1 MYDEEISEEV
11 KKEYFEMNLKA
22 AEIGFVEVMGE
33 IAGMYLE
40 GVGVEKNF
48 DEAVK
53 WYEKAF
59 GEGDSSVAVTLG
71 RIYREKN
78 IEKSIF
84 YLSKAAEKNNIEAI
98 KELAEIYESRSEFEK
113 MFECCQ
119 RGANLGSGDLMR
131 EVADC
136 YLFGR
141 GVQQDDL
148 KALEWYIKVVELY
161 GWDNNDMRLVTKI
174 YNKHFK
180 FSDEK
185 FLKYYVTTEKLGH
198 FNAMF
203 GIATELY
210 KTDKYRALKWYKMA
224 ANAGDYDAAVAV
236 SDIIEELLYGAAD
249 IWWEYSAHKW
259 YEKAVEFGNVNAA
272 KNLAIMDFAGFG
284 RRVCG
289 GYLPNVEKSL
299 CWLKKV
305 LKVEEKDEN
314 KRTGIYAQREE
325 RGNNQQL

>member
-1 MYDEEISEEV
+1 MYDEEVSEEV

-22 AEIGFVEVMGE
+22 VEIGFVEVMDE
-33 IAGMYLE
+33 IAGMYLH
-40 GVGVEKNF
+40 GVGVEKNLV
-48 DEAVK
+48 EAIK

-59 GEGDSSVAVTLG
+59 SEGDDSAAAELG

-98 KELAEIYESRSEFEK
+98 KELAEIYESRNEFEK

-119 RGANLGSGDLMR
+119 RGAKLGNGDLMR

-185 FLKYYVTTEKLGH
+185 FLGYYVTTEKLGH

-224 ANAGDYDAAVAV
+224 ANAGDYDAAIAV
-236 SDIIEELLYGAAD
+236 SYISEELLYSSDFWCENLAR
-249 IWWEYSAHKW
+249 EW

-272 KNLAIMDFAGFG
+272 KNLAIMNSAGFG
-284 RRVCG
+284 RGVRG
-289 GYLPNVEKSL
+289 GYLPNVKKSL

-305 LKVEEKDEN
+305 LKVEEKDED
-314 KRTGIYAQREE
+314 KGT
-325 RGNNQQL
+325 

>member
-1 MYDEEISEEV
+1 MYDEEVSEEV
-11 KKEYFEMNLKA
+11 KREYFEMNLKA
-22 AEIGFVEVMGE
+22 IEIGFVEVMSE
-33 IAGMYLE
+33 IAGMYLH
-40 GVGVEKNF
+40 GVGVEKNL
-48 DEAVK
+48 DEAINR
-53 WYEKAF
+53 YEKAF
-59 GEGDSSVAVTLG
+59 SEGDSSAAVALG
-71 RIYREKN
+71 RIYKEKN

-84 YLSKAAEKNNIEAI
+84 CLSKAAEKNNIEAM
-98 KELAEIYESRSEFEK
+98 KELAAIYESRNEFEK

-119 RGANLGSGDLMR
+119 RGANLGNGDLMR

-185 FLKYYVTTEKLGH
+185 FLGYYVTTEKLGH

-210 KTDKYRALKWYKMA
+210 KTDKYRALKWYKMS
-224 ANAGDYDAAVAV
+224 ANAGDYDAAIAV
-236 SDIIEELLYGAAD
+236 SYISEELLYSSD
-249 IWWEYSAHKW
+249 FWSENSAREW

-272 KNLAIMDFAGFG
+272 KNLAIMDSAGFG
-284 RRVCG
+284 RGVRG
-289 GYLPNVEKSL
+289 GYLPNVKKSL

-305 LKVEEKDEN
+305 LKVEEKDED
-314 KRTGIYAQREE
+314 KGT
-325 RGNNQQL
+325 

>member
-1 MYDEEISEEV
+1 MYDEEVSEEV
-11 KKEYFEMNLKA
+11 KKEYFETNLKA
-22 AEIGFVEVMGE
+22 AEIGFVEVMSE

-59 GEGDSSVAVTLG
+59 GEGDSSAAVELG
-71 RIYREKN
+71 KIYREKN

-84 YLSKAAEKNNIEAI
+84 YLSGAAEKNNIEAM
-98 KELAEIYESRSEFEK
+98 KRLAEIYESRNEFEK

-119 RGANLGSGDLMR
+119 RGAKLGNGDLMR

-161 GWDNNDMRLVTKI
+161 GWDNNDMRMVTKI

-185 FLKYYVTTEKLGH
+185 FLGYYVTTEKLGH
-198 FNAMF
+198 FNALF

-236 SDIIEELLYGAAD
+236 SDISEELLYGAD
-249 IWWEYSAHKW
+249 IWWEYSAREW

-284 RRVCG
+284 RRGCG

-305 LKVEEKDEN
+305 LKVEEKDED
-314 KRTGIYAQREE
+314 KGT
-325 RGNNQQL
+325 

>member
-59 GEGDSSVAVTLG
+59 GEGDSSAAVTLG

-119 RGANLGSGDLMR
+119 RGANLGNGDLMR

-185 FLKYYVTTEKLGH
+185 FLKYYVTMEKLGH

-249 IWWEYSAHKW
+249 IWWEYSARKW

-289 GYLPNVEKSL
+289 GYLPNVKKSL

-314 KRTGIYAQREE
+314 KRTGIYAQKEE

>member
-1 MYDEEISEEV
+1 MYDEEVSEEV
-11 KKEYFEMNLKA
+11 KKEYFETNLKA
-22 AEIGFVEVMGE
+22 AEIGFVEVMSE

-59 GEGDSSVAVTLG
+59 GEGDSSAAVELEK
-71 RIYREKN
+71 IYREKN

-84 YLSKAAEKNNIEAI
+84 YLSGAAEKNNIEAM
-98 KELAEIYESRSEFEK
+98 KRLAEIYESRNEFEK

-119 RGANLGSGDLMR
+119 RGAKLGNGDLMR

-185 FLKYYVTTEKLGH
+185 FLGYYVTTEKLGH

-236 SDIIEELLYGAAD
+236 SDISEELLYGAD
-249 IWWEYSAHKW
+249 IWWEYSAREW

-272 KNLAIMDFAGFG
+272 KNLAIMDSVHFRHGYS
-284 RRVCG
+284 
-289 GYLPNVEKSL
+289 GYLPNAKKSL

-305 LKVEEKDEN
+305 LKVEEKDED
-314 KRTGIYAQREE
+314 KGT
-325 RGNNQQL
+325 